1 MKHYIPESEL
11 IINDDGSIFHL
22 HLRPEQLSDRVILR
36 GNKINHLFC
45 GTAAE
50 AKNSRSRWLDPTV
63 DTVTYDDGTEEKVS
77 GFNIPVEKIG
87 VEFPV
92 ALIGKKGIWYDHMVS
107 VSDVQ

>member
-1 MKHYIPESEL
+1 MFSVNETFKGRGVL
-11 IINDDGSIFHL
+11 TVKDGKMWIHVS
-22 HLRPEQLSDRVILR
+22 LR

-50 AKNSRSRWLDPTV
+50 ATNSRSRWLDPTV